1 MEKFIVSRD
10 DSIYE
15 AFPDIILLPSGKLI
29 CVFLECKHHADRSY
43 SRVVYT
49 VSSDRGR
56 TWSKKFPLSE
66 VDSGWNCPRISL
78 LNDGRVV
85 IICDKGAG
93 EKDIKL
99 RKLYMWYS
107 DDEGKKWSEK
117 IELPIPGFVP
127 DKLKELKNGR
137 WIIASQKYNEKNF
150 LEQMVYISD
159 DKGKKWIGP
168 ITCGSKEGLNL
179 CEASILQLPDGE
191 LIAFMRENSF
201 RGLDCFKSISYDNGE
216 TWEGVYPFPIPGC
229 HRPVSGLLKS
239 GYILITHRFCQG
251 GKGWLGWW
259 TQNFFATLIDIESA
273 LAKERNQAHTRIK
286 PIDYDRSKFSDT
298 GYSGWVQFPDGEI
311 YIVNYIVDDAP
322 NGHIRG
328 YSLREE
334 EFII

>member
-1 MEKFIVSRD
+1 MDKFIVSRD

-15 AFPDIILLPSGKLI
+15 AFPDLVLLPSGKLI
-29 CVFLECKHHADRSY
+29 CVFLECKHHSDRSY
-43 SRVVYT
+43 SRVVFT
-49 VSSDRGR
+49 ESLDRGR
-56 TWSKKFPLSE
+56 TWQQKKPLSE
-66 VDSGWNCPRISL
+66 ISSGWNCPRISFL
-78 LNDGRVV
+78 KDGRVV

-93 EKDIKL
+93 EKEIKK

-107 DDEGKKWSEK
+107 WDEGKSWSKE

-127 DKLKELKNGR
+127 DKLKEIKSDR
-137 WIIASQKYNEKNF
+137 WLIATQRYNEKKF
-150 LEQMVYISD
+150 LEQMLYISD
-159 DKGKKWIGP
+159 NKGKKWEGP
-168 ITCGSKEGLNL
+168 ICIASKEGLNL
-179 CEASILQLPDGE
+179 CEGSILELPNGE
-191 LIAFMRENSF
+191 LVCFMRENSF
-201 RGLDCFKSISYDNGE
+201 IGLDCFKAISYDNGN
-216 TWEGVYPFPIPGC
+216 TWEGPYPFPIPGC
-229 HRPVSGLLKS
+229 HRPVSGILKS

-259 TQNFFATLIDIESA
+259 TQNFFASLTDIESA

-328 YSLREE
+328 YSIRED